1 MPIQILHSFSLF
13 LNGNALLAT
22 IDKDMLYDYLVAIF
36 VHKKIVGVK
45 ARGGGWEENVAWIAN
60 RS

>member
-13 LNGNALLAT
+13 LNGDALLAT

-36 VHKKIVGVK
+36 VHKKIVGYRLEEEDGRK
-45 ARGGGWEENVAWIAN
+45 TLRG
-60 RS
+60 